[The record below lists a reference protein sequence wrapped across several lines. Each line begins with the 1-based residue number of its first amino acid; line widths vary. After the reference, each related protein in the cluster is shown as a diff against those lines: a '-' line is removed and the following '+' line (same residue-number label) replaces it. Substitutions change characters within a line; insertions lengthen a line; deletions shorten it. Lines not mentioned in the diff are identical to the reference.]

1 MLYTLI
7 KVKNNAVL
15 KRFLGCFYCLQIYC
29 VVCGIMREYRM
40 SKVNGT
46 SEKVKTETPY
56 TQENI
61 LEETIVLFCQLLE
74 KASELYDIRLKK
86 SMVRK

>member
-1 MLYTLI
+1 
-7 KVKNNAVL
+7 
-15 KRFLGCFYCLQIYC
+15 
-29 VVCGIMREYRM
+29 M